1 MNEIIRLE
9 LLQQDIMLIK
19 NPESMQEIK
28 DQIYFFL
35 DAEELEKVAYE
46 TTNCGVAF
54 REWHTEIG
62 IKNLLVICHPQNMGE
77 VSRVVLFA
85 AKRILE
91 NKNVKSDEMEGLLLQ
106 LIMDNIYPKN

>member
-1 MNEIIRLE
+1 MNKIIRIE

-19 NPESMQEIK
+19 EPESTQEVK

-46 TTNCGVAF
+46 TTNCGAAF
-54 REWHTEIG
+54 RGWRTEIG
-62 IKNLLVICHPQNMGE
+62 VKNLLVINHPQDIGK

-91 NKNVKSDEMEGLLLQ
+91 NKNVKSGEMEGLLLQ
-106 LIMDNIYPKN
+106 LIMDNIYTKN